1 MCSPNG
7 LMLFI
12 ILYCCSETLEEDL
25 FYFTPFKLVHGVFID
40 LKLKT
45 LWQSELAFTFIM
57 FHI

>member
-1 MCSPNG
+1 MYIYNVYVCMCSPNG

-45 LWQSELAFTFIM
+45 L
-57 FHI
+57 